1 MDTRSL
7 IKFGRTSYVVTLPQS
22 WIKKEGLGKGDPIHF
37 EDNGSGLF
45 ISSSSKTKKD
55 QNKKIEIDVTDKDLF
70 RIRRELVAYYINGYD
85 VIRIIGKDLMNKSK
99 DIRDIMH
106 SLVSLEVLEQTAT
119 RMTAKVFLSSKNIF
133 IPQLIRKLDIL
144 NRNMMEDMTAKS
156 VDYNDILQRDND
168 VDRVTF
174 LLLRIIKT
182 NLQDNSSAR
191 IANLSNNKLL
201 DYWNV
206 AYALEAIADEVR
218 KLSFVFK
225 DLSKNKAAFKNII
238 GLYSYLVKAYL
249 KAMDAYYAHDVESA
263 YKTSSIKIEVIQRCA
278 ELYNRYWDKKG
289 AVIALERIK
298 DLAFLIHGMGRRV
311 YS

>member
-144 NRNMMEDMTAKS
+144 NR
-156 VDYNDILQRDND
+156 DND
-168 VDRVTF
+168 VDRLTF